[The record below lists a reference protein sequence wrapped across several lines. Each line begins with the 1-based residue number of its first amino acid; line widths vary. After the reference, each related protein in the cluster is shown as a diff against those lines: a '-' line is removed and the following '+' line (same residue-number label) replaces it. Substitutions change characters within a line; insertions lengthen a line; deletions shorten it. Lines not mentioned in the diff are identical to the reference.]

1 MIPSP
6 RSLVAVVG
14 VTFTLMA
21 GPGCGGGDPSPA
33 APTPHAVEGNV
44 LKGMVAGATIRV
56 FALTPS
62 GARGAQLG
70 TATTTAAGTF
80 SATLTPRPTA
90 PFLAEASAGAYVDEA
105 TGGTVTL
112 SATDVMT
119 AVVPAGTTWI
129 SITPLT
135 HLAAGRAL
143 ALAAAGTPL
152 TTAVAAS
159 NAQVAQNF
167 GVSDLVAT
175 HAVAATDA
183 TALASATLD
192 QRVQA
197 LVVAGLAQEAASLGV
212 RAIDLVAALA
222 LDQADGLLDGLDG
235 STPIDVPLI
244 AGGAVA
250 LPATAGTTS
259 LQGAIDA
266 FAASA
271 SNETHLT
278 TAVVAPIATA
288 VGPVGAGAFYV
299 TSGSLPAWRSGQ
311 SGSFQLTATGGT
323 APYTCALT
331 SGSLPGWL
339 SLATNCTLSGTAP
352 VLPGGTTRT
361 VSAPFTVTASDS
373 APSAASQAV
382 TLSVTVVQAPPTLT
396 LVSPMPQGTVGVPYQ
411 QPSVASTS
419 GGSPPYHYVTGSF
432 ANGAPPLGLVVAP
445 SGLVTGTPA
454 AAGTYGFDVCAV
466 DLVGSTTCSAT
477 SIAIVALPPGG
488 LALTYTG
495 SFSGAGDFQ
504 RPFPG
509 WGTTCS
515 FHNVFSGTVT
525 VTLVVA
531 AGGGYTGTSHVV
543 GNWDSTAT
551 GGSTANFTCLDTY
564 GITWENDLALSG
576 TFPAV
581 AWEDVW
587 YTPGG
592 SVVTGSF
599 TGTANLTS
607 LDGTQVM
614 TIDTS
619 SGSASLPLS
628 LARP

>member
-6 RSLVAVVG
+6 RSLVAAIA
-14 VTFTLMA
+14 VTFIV
-21 GPGCGGGDPSPA
+21 GSGCGGGEPSPA
-33 APTPHAVEGNV
+33 APAPYAVEGNV
-44 LKGMVAGATIRV
+44 LKGMVGGATIKV
-56 FALTPS
+56 FALAAS

-70 TATTTAAGTF
+70 TATTTGAGTF
-80 SATLTPRPTA
+80 EANLTPRPTA

-105 TGGTVTL
+105 TGATVTL

-152 TTAVAAS
+152 PTAVAAS
-159 NAQVAQNF
+159 NAQVAQGF
-167 GVSDLVAT
+167 GVSDIVAI

-183 TALASATLD
+183 TALATASLD
-192 QRVQA
+192 QRVLA
-197 LVVAGLAQEAASLGV
+197 LVVAGLAQEAAALGV

-222 LDQADGLLDGLDG
+222 VDQADGLLDGLDG
-235 STPIDVPLI
+235 STPIGVPLI
-244 AGGAVA
+244 AGGTVA
-250 LPATAGTTS
+250 LPATAATTS
-259 LQGAIDA
+259 LQAAIDA

-271 SNETHLT
+271 SNETNLT
-278 TAVVAPIATA
+278 TAVVSPIATT
-288 VGPVGAGAFYV
+288 VGPVGAGAFYA
-299 TSGSLPAWRSGQ
+299 TSTSLPAWKSGQ
-311 SGSFQLTATGGT
+311 TGSFQLTATGGT
-323 APYTCALT
+323 APYTCTLT

-339 SLATNCTLSGTAP
+339 SLSTNCTLSGTAP
-352 VLPGGTTRT
+352 VLAAGTTRT
-361 VSAPFTVTASDS
+361 VSAPFTVTVSDS
-373 APSAASQAV
+373 AASAVSQAV
-382 TLSVTVVQAPPTLT
+382 TLSVTVVQAAPTLT

-411 QPSVASTS
+411 QSPVVSVS
-419 GGSPPYHYVTGSF
+419 GGSPPYHYGTGSF
-432 ANGAPPLGLVVAP
+432 ANGAPPPGLVVDL
-445 SGLVTGTPA
+445 SGRVSGTPA
-454 AAGTYGFDVCAV
+454 AAGSYGFAVCAV
-466 DLVGSTTCSAT
+466 DLVGSMTCSAT
-477 SIAIVALPPGG
+477 SVAIVALPPGG
-488 LALTYTG
+488 LALTYSGT
-495 SFSGAGDFQ
+495 FSGAGDFQ
-504 RPFPG
+504 RPFPA

-525 VTLVVA
+525 VTLVVS
-531 AGGGYTGTSHVV
+531 AGGGYTGTSHVA

-551 GGSTANFTCLDTY
+551 GGSTAEFTCLDTF
-564 GITWENDLALSG
+564 GITWENDLGLSG

-592 SVVTGSF
+592 SMVTGSF
-599 TGTANLTS
+599 TGAASLTS

-614 TIDTS
+614 TLDTS
-619 SGSASLPLS
+619 TGSASLVMS